1 MAFVFLRGREINTTA
16 RRQVRQHGFLVT
28 ATLHVFGEEI
38 RTLLRG
44 SLVGQTKNAVILHV
58 QNFPGDQLPAL
69 LRICSFL
76 RQPNECGMGP
86 VIWFLLASKTVAF
99 LSFPISQGRQPDKEL
114 LRNRTSRRRNGAC
127 EVVGVDM
134 DNDQVLEL
142 FDIVLQGQRVSAVAK
157 VLVMPFGSWIIVLLN
172 LWITLSILRSSDVSN
187 GIPKL
192 GAEPGGGLNPI
203 MISNAALLFSPDA
216 HSVVKYP
223 AKRAGFSRRVSAET
237 LMKGQLARN
246 FFPSFSSLVRPC
258 TAKRAQPASSNILA

>member
-1 MAFVFLRGREINTTA
+1 MAFVFLRGREINTTT

-38 RTLLRG
+38 GTLLRG
-44 SLVGQTKNAVILHV
+44 SLFDPRLSSSRSPSAHSDSGIVPYILLV
-58 QNFPGDQLPAL
+58 LR

-134 DNDQVLEL
+134 DNHQVLEL

-192 GAEPGGGLNPI
+192 GDGGRFG
-203 MISNAALLFSPDA
+203 
-216 HSVVKYP
+216 
-223 AKRAGFSRRVSAET
+223 G
-237 LMKGQLARN
+237 
-246 FFPSFSSLVRPC
+246 
-258 TAKRAQPASSNILA
+258 